1 MIKLNGASITKVQT
15 LQGDTV
21 VSEAI
26 TDTLFINAVQLDF
39 AAGTLHANIKRGSGT
54 PFAEN
59 LQQIGIT
66 VSSDG
71 NFRSDDGSWA
81 GTIPNMGAFLAQLAG
96 AFDQFVL
103 ASGLIDGQGA

>member
-15 LQGDTV
+15 LQGGVV
-21 VSEAI
+21 VSEVL
-26 TDTLFINAVQLDF
+26 TDTLFINEVRLDF

-59 LQQIGIT
+59 LQQIAIDVSVDGNFQ
-66 VSSDG
+66 SSDG
-71 NFRSDDGSWA
+71 AWV
-81 GTIPNMGAFLAQLAG
+81 GTIPNMGAFFAQLAG